1 MELTAAMQDAMNQQI
16 QTELESAYLYLSMA
30 TFFSPK
36 NLGGFAHWMRAQARE
51 EVTHAMKFID
61 HVEDRGARVVL
72 GALAQPRI
80 EFASALEAFE
90 FAAAHE
96 REVSTKIQSLYDLA
110 AKERDYASVA
120 LLQWFV
126 TEQVEEERSA
136 SQVVETL
143 RMVGD
148 SAPGL
153 FMVDKELAKR
163 GTEAA

>member
-1 MELTAAMQDAMNQQI
+1 MEFSPAMQDAMNQQI

-36 NLGGFAHWMRAQARE
+36 NLGSSAHWMRIQAQE

-72 GALAQPRI
+72 RPLAQPKT

-90 FAAAHE
+90 YAAAHE

-110 AKERDYASVA
+110 LKERDYASQA
-120 LLQWFV
+120 LLQWFI

-148 SAPGL
+148 SVPGL
-153 FMVDKELAKR
+153 IMVDKELAR
-163 GTEAA
+163 CGAEAA

>member
-1 MELTAAMQDAMNQQI
+1 MELSAAMQDAMNQQI

-36 NLGGFAHWMRAQARE
+36 NLGGSAHWMRVQAQE

-72 GALAQPRI
+72 GPLAQPKL

-90 FAAAHE
+90 YAAAHE

-110 AKERDYASVA
+110 AKERDYASQG
-120 LLQWFV
+120 LLQWFI

-136 SQVVETL
+136 SQIVETL

-163 GTEAA
+163 GTEGA

>member
-1 MELTAAMQDAMNQQI
+1 MELSPAMQDAMNQQI
-16 QTELESAYLYLSMA
+16 QSELESAYLYLSMA

-36 NLGGFAHWMRAQARE
+36 NLGGFAHWMRAQAQE
-51 EVTHAMKFID
+51 EVTHAMKLID

-80 EFASALEAFE
+80 EFTSALEAFE
-90 FAAAHE
+90 FASAHE
-96 REVSTKIQSLYDLA
+96 REVSTKIQSLCDLA
-110 AKERDYASVA
+110 AKERDYASQA
-120 LLQWFV
+120 LLQWFI

-136 SQVVETL
+136 SQIVETL

-163 GTEAA
+163 GGAAA